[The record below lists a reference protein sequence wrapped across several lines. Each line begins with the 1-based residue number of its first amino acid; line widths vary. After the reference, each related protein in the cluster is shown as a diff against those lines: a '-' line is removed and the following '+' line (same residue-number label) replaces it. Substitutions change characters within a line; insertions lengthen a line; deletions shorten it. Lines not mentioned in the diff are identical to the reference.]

1 MSSSHGQSSASSP
14 YGGSCSPPGVSHH
27 PIHQNDYQTTIQ
39 HSTNELPTGSEF
51 RDRVQTA
58 PTILRRQRKTTMIE
72 NNNTEGKFI
81 TIYSQ
86 FLGFFML
93 FGFCWILKFYLRYF
107 DLIRVIIMA
116 KYILYFYFLSLE
128 IKTISCSRFHRVGN
142 FTKVTISS
150 ELYRILPRTG

>member
-1 MSSSHGQSSASSP
+1 MSLNLSRTEKVLCPGVFLWSCLIRTNAVGYLHFMLKMMMSSSHGQSSASSP

-72 NNNTEGKFI
+72 NNNTEGNLLL
-81 TIYSQ
+81 Q
-86 FLGFFML
+86 
-93 FGFCWILKFYLRYF
+93 
-107 DLIRVIIMA
+107 
-116 KYILYFYFLSLE
+116 
-128 IKTISCSRFHRVGN
+128 
-142 FTKVTISS
+142 
-150 ELYRILPRTG
+150 

>member
-1 MSSSHGQSSASSP
+1 MLYFLMLYDFEFVVLLRTEKVICPVVFLWFCLIRTDSVGYLPFMLKMMMSSSHGQSSASSP

-72 NNNTEGKFI
+72 NNNTEGN
-81 TIYSQ
+81 
-86 FLGFFML
+86 LL
-93 FGFCWILKFYLRYF
+93 
-107 DLIRVIIMA
+107 
-116 KYILYFYFLSLE
+116 LY
-128 IKTISCSRFHRVGN
+128 
-142 FTKVTISS
+142 KVVF
-150 ELYRILPRTG
+150 

>member
-1 MSSSHGQSSASSP
+1 MLYFLMLYDFEFVVLLRTEKVICPVVFLWFCLIRTNSVGYLHFMLKMMMSSSHGQSSASSP

-72 NNNTEGKFI
+72 NNNTEGNLLLDIANFWD
-81 TIYSQ
+81 
-86 FLGFFML
+86 FFML
-93 FGFCWILKFYLRYF
+93 FGFC
-107 DLIRVIIMA
+107 
-116 KYILYFYFLSLE
+116 
-128 IKTISCSRFHRVGN
+128 
-142 FTKVTISS
+142 
-150 ELYRILPRTG
+150 